1 MTPCHRPSQN
11 PATCGASTCATLFGP
26 AAQATRAS
34 AVTAS
39 TATAVVL
46 HFVILITPRYPPKAY
61 RGEKGRPKG
70 PASAGP
76 SADDAKDHTAPV
88 QHRYDSDPTGPGHGS
103 RSGLRPGA
111 VVLAPDQ
118 PVHPA
123 QARDGAHAGDER
135 HQYQQHAEHHHQ
147 RPDLGVGVVGRGE
160 RRDLVPEG
168 VEPEPGLARVPAGL
182 VHHA

>member
-1 MTPCHRPSQN
+1 MFMPWLNDELRNVIGLMTRCHRPSQN
-11 PATCGASTCATLFGP
+11 PAKCGASTCATLFGP

-135 HQYQQHAEHHHQ
+135 HQ
-147 RPDLGVGVVGRGE
+147 
-160 RRDLVPEG
+160 
-168 VEPEPGLARVPAGL
+168 
-182 VHHA
+182 